1 MPEHPD
7 RIRVGLALL
16 ALLAVVG
23 LYAFLQSPF
32 FAITEVRVVGAAKI
46 EPETLIERA
55 QVRVGDNVLHVDLQ
69 AVASRLAS
77 HPRIQRAAVVR
88 ELPGVL
94 ELIVT
99 EYQPVARL
107 GDGDEAVGLAA
118 DGSRVP
124 LVEGEA
130 HSLPALVDVPV
141 ELWPEA
147 LQAAALLTPEVR
159 LETAKVGF
167 DPEAGLWLETRRNV
181 RILLGDG
188 QDLERKVAIALEV
201 LAQGRYRLIDV
212 RLPRAPV
219 VRSQ

>member
-1 MPEHPD
+1 GPMPEHPD

-99 EYQPVARL
+99 EY
-107 GDGDEAVGLAA
+107 
-118 DGSRVP
+118 
-124 LVEGEA
+124 
-130 HSLPALVDVPV
+130 
-141 ELWPEA
+141 
-147 LQAAALLTPEVR
+147 
-159 LETAKVGF
+159 
-167 DPEAGLWLETRRNV
+167 
-181 RILLGDG
+181 
-188 QDLERKVAIALEV
+188 
-201 LAQGRYRLIDV
+201 
-212 RLPRAPV
+212 
-219 VRSQ
+219 